1 MFPAWNEQFLT
12 YIGVVAQTSS
22 VILLAVVFLLLL
34 RIANRRGY
42 FVLWVCAWLAKGV
55 ALLAVLPYIGNGHLT
70 LSIFAIEAPEWSLV
84 SVTLYLFGSL
94 FFLACLLAGV
104 LLHARKVSIRR
115 PLPWLIAGIVLYT
128 ALLVRGSVNV
138 LDMSAWLAPPTVI
151 VALYCAGQM
160 LRLPRQRRSL
170 GTWIMAGALL
180 LLALAW
186 TGYFFAFR
194 HMAIEEWHAHA
205 GWRLALTEYNGFI
218 DLLVELMLAI
228 GMVMILLEDTIREL
242 RSAYRE
248 LGASHAELQREAFFD
263 PLTGALNR
271 RAFEDGFSLEAA
283 VASFGTIAMLDIDNL
298 KPVND
303 EYGHA
308 AGDRLLRSLA
318 NQLQASLRPT
328 DKLFRWGG
336 DEFLLIL
343 PRSEPI
349 TVEQRLRK
357 LLDDLDDVVTTS
369 NGKRVQ
375 LTASLGTAPYEG
387 GETFD
392 AAIRA
397 ADVAMYEDK
406 RNRKGDTERGNTTLP
421 V

>member
-1 MFPAWNEQFLT
+1 MFRAWNEQFMT
-12 YIGVVAQTSS
+12 YVGVVAQTSS

-34 RIANRRGY
+34 RIADRRGY
-42 FVLWVCAWLAKGV
+42 FVLWVCAWVAKGV
-55 ALLAVLPYIGNGHLT
+55 ALLALLPYIGDGRLT
-70 LSIFAIEAPEWSLV
+70 LSVFAAEAPEWSLF

-94 FFLACLLAGV
+94 LFLVCLLAGV
-104 LLHARKVSIRR
+104 LLFTRQVSIRR
-115 PLPWLIAGIVLYT
+115 QMPWLLAGIVLCT
-128 ALLVRGSVNV
+128 VMIVRTSINV
-138 LDMSAWLAPPTVI
+138 LDMSAWLAPPTVV
-151 VALYCAGQM
+151 VALYCAAQM
-160 LRLPRQRRSL
+160 ARLPRQRRSL
-170 GTWIMAGALL
+170 GTWIATGGML

-186 TGYFFAFR
+186 AGYFFAFR
-194 HMAIEEWHAHA
+194 HMAIEDWHSHA
-205 GWRLALTEYNGFI
+205 GWRLVLTEYNGFI
-218 DLLVELMLAI
+218 DLLVELILAI

-263 PLTGALNR
+263 TLTGALNR

-283 VASFGTIAMLDIDNL
+283 AASFGTIAMLDIDNL

-318 NQLQASLRPT
+318 NQLQASLRPS

-343 PRSEPI
+343 PRSEPR
-349 TVEQRLRK
+349 TVEQRLRD
-357 LLDDLDDVVTTS
+357 LLDHLDDVVTTPG
-369 NGKRVQ
+369 GKRTQ
-375 LTASLGTAPYEG
+375 LTASLGTARYEG
-387 GETFD
+387 GESFD

-406 RNRKGDTERGNTTLP
+406 RNRKGETERGNTTLP
-421 V
+421 A